1 MKGSVLCPWECREC
15 NEKTA
20 REWGREGGK
29 TVAGLL
35 GMRYEMRQCS
45 VAGTPRLSHQSWVDI
60 PQLFQL
66 EQIMSGSGAYRFP
79 HIAHSTHARGQWK
92 EDPECNSERLT
103 RSAACNSSTATCC
116 VLREQRSSFL
126 LIYWL

>member
-1 MKGSVLCPWECREC
+1 MNVMRKLPESGGGRGGKGG
-15 NEKTA
+15 K
-20 REWGREGGK
+20 K

-45 VAGTPRLSHQSWVDI
+45 VAGTLRLSHQSWVDI

-79 HIAHSTHARGQWK
+79 HIAHSTHAKGAV
-92 EDPECNSERLT
+92 ER
-103 RSAACNSSTATCC
+103 
-116 VLREQRSSFL
+116 VP
-126 LIYWL
+126 